1 MVYLWMLCFLLRF
14 ACCLRIH
21 KSVSFSCMPCKHI
34 EGVPG
39 FVGQSQHLVFYSFE
53 YMPSCWYRQKASWR
67 VGFHTSAKNE
77 LSDQSHSN
85 SNLLSISFQRS
96 YDLRVARLRA
106 GYIAHGFGV
115 LWWVGVPCANELSE
129 LRFALSRN
137 FPWALSSQN
146 QQRQSGNS
154 VVWFTASQPDQ
165 PKEV

>member
-14 ACCLRIH
+14 ACCLRTH
-21 KSVSFSCMPCKHI
+21 KSVSFPCMPCKHI

-77 LSDQSHSN
+77 LSDQNHSK
-85 SNLLSISFQRS
+85 SNLLSISFQRT
-96 YDLRVARLRA
+96 YDLRVARLRVSD
-106 GYIAHGFGV
+106 ILHMV
-115 LWWVGVPCANELSE
+115 LVFQMMGCANGANELSE

-146 QQRQSGNS
+146 QRRHSGDA
-154 VVWFTASQPDQ
+154 FF
-165 PKEV
+165 